1 MIGNNTIEMN
11 QATVNAA
18 IEYYLNNVVLKEP
31 VTVKDVTKDSRQYS
45 AVFTVSIG
53 PKTEAASGS

>member
-18 IEYYLNNVVLKEP
+18 VEHYLNNVVLKEP
-31 VTVKDVTKDSRQYS
+31 VTVTNVTKDAKQYS
-45 AVFTVSIG
+45 AVFTVSIE
-53 PKTEAASGS
+53 PKAVAASGS